1 LLRRAKKSLR
11 RQLYFNVS
19 KTNSIFNVFFIVLTV
34 APKKSGPAVAA
45 IPDQFVKGKLK
56 VPTYTCHLYPTT
68 KERMQE
74 VVGTKC
80 ILVGDWFDDSKAA
93 PDDVGLKKVGLDPM
107 LVDMELGTN
116 NLK

>member
-1 LLRRAKKSLR
+1 
-11 RQLYFNVS
+11 
-19 KTNSIFNVFFIVLTV
+19 
-34 APKKSGPAVAA
+34 
-45 IPDQFVKGKLK
+45 
-56 VPTYTCHLYPTT
+56 
-68 KERMQE
+68 MQE